1 MRLSYLG
8 ANNKDMRSKGHRVAI
23 IEFSER
29 ERKIA
34 AFVEQVIEAGGYET
48 IIHAD
53 HITIEIGG
61 REYFDDVRGLYKL
74 AKEHYK
80 NGDTPDMLLIAL
92 RAKMDNL
99 GVLTFREVTFVG
111 CVDREHRSIDY
122 CVRAYFSVGEHEYR
136 VELARIY
143 SITTFSCLSISD
155 EVEVTE
161 EEMRER
167 VKKHV
172 ICTLRGVLGYGE
184 FCEITR
190 QGTFSMQIDGETI
203 RAFFELERN
212 GEKYS
217 CILYVEPCGVYR
229 YIHLDDTFTKIN
241 SGYDH
246 VIREHQKEKLY
257 RRFYREMDTESLRFV
272 LWGDLEKVDQISEF
286 GQIRAEFIVYDVPV
300 GSEKCSLLVT
310 CSEGKVIMEPKYCG
324 ITGPQI
330 CTDYYNQIKQWVE
343 DQTLDSV
350 MNKVEAKYKELI
362 DLYCGAFD
370 CTPDCFDLDL
380 DYSPEL
386 LYKSGYYTAHIDHNY
401 DGEGVE
407 LYIKDTDW
415 DYLYA
420 DDEESMETM
429 CHYIQEKAENSKRVR
444 AAEFILHNMV
454 SDTEAAICYGIEY
467 IEISCVNGLIIIS
480 EDLTECGGQTVET
493 DYIETLMDSDS
504 EDTRA
509 EIEMIGKRFGT
520 L

>member
-8 ANNKDMRSKGHRVAI
+8 LNNNDIRSKGHRIAI
-23 IEFSER
+23 IDFNAR

-34 AFVEQVIEAGGYET
+34 AFVAQVIEAGGYEP

-92 RAKMDNL
+92 RSKMDNL
-99 GVLTFREVTFVG
+99 GVLTFREVSFVG
-111 CVDREHRSIDY
+111 CVDRENRTIDY

-136 VELARIY
+136 VELAKI
-143 SITTFSCLSISD
+143 SSVMMVSCLSISD
-155 EVEVTE
+155 EVKLTE
-161 EEMRER
+161 TELRER
-167 VKKHV
+167 VEEYAF
-172 ICTLRGVLGYGE
+172 GVAREELELGE
-184 FCEITR
+184 FREMIK
-190 QGTFSMQIDGETI
+190 SDIISLLIDGRLVCVIFDIT
-203 RAFFELERN
+203 RN
-212 GEKYS
+212 GEKIRCLFYS
-217 CILYVEPCGVYR
+217 GEQGAYR
-229 YIHLDDTFTKIN
+229 RIFLDGEYIEIDDT
-241 SGYDH
+241 YDH
-246 VIREHQKEKLY
+246 AVIEHQKEKLY
-257 RRFYREMDTESLRFV
+257 KRFYSEMDTEDLRFV
-272 LWGDLEKVDQISEF
+272 LKGDLEKVDQISEF
-286 GQIRAEFIVYDVPV
+286 GRIRAEFIVYDVPV
-300 GSEKCSLLVT
+300 GTERCCLSVT
-310 CSEGKVIMEPKYCG
+310 CSEGKVIMEPKYGG

-330 CTDYYNQIKQWVE
+330 CTDYYNQIKQWVD

-370 CTPDCFDLDL
+370 CTPDCFGLDL

-386 LYKSGYYTAHIDHNY
+386 LYKGDYYTAHIDHNY

-429 CHYIQEKAENSKRVR
+429 CHYIYEKAENSIRTR
-444 AAEFILHNMV
+444 AAEFILYNMV
-454 SDTEAAICYGIEY
+454 SDTDAVICYDDEY
-467 IEISCVNGLIIIS
+467 IEISCANGPIFITDI
-480 EDLTECGGQTVET
+480 EATCNGETVGM
-493 DYIETLMDSDS
+493 DYIEALMDSDS

-509 EIEMIGKRFGT
+509 EIEMIGKQFGT